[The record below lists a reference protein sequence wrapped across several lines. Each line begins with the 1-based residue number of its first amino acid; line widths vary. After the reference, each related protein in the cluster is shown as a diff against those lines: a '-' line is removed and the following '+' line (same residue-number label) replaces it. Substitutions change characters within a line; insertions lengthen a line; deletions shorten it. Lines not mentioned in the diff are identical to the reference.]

1 MVNSDNRSS
10 DGSPKNS
17 AKRAA
22 VLVCSLMTGF
32 FVLLAAMEL
41 IIFPRMLTSL
51 PLKFRG
57 ALPHA
62 LKPLAE
68 VSKNGAVPKDY
79 IAIFGDS
86 YAFGEGDW
94 IIDSNKWT
102 NPRHGV
108 ADLLHERTGQNF
120 ISFGQ
125 SAKGSLIYLASAPK
139 NFYDFYKKTLAYR
152 LGKPKAIAVFF
163 YEGNDL
169 NNNLEDILL
178 RFQPKYDLQRM
189 MDPAYFRKF
198 IEQEII
204 PIHAA
209 HKEVKSFGLGDQF
222 VFVQYLFRV
231 LTGRYDKNIHMAPL
245 SKPWKAVTFVQSGGY
260 NVTVPNEL
268 EGPGMEIAD
277 QNVILPLYVFEQS
290 LAYFRTLFPDTK
302 IAVFYVPSPL
312 TSYELTSELAATRS
326 YTGRGE
332 AEFKTAD
339 IRRRSDFV
347 AGLVEK
353 IAVNQGHAFVDAR
366 PALLK
371 ASSQGYVHGPKDW
384 DHLNRRGY
392 EALADVLQGSFESL
406 GFFQNK

>member
-1 MVNSDNRSS
+1 MSPESGSS
-10 DGSPKNS
+10 GKASS
-17 AKRAA
+17 SFAKRTFYFILT
-22 VLVCSLMTGF
+22 VLAGI
-32 FVLLAAMEL
+32 FVLLAVMEFVV
-41 IIFPRMLTSL
+41 FPRVLTSL

-57 ALPHA
+57 ALPYA

-68 VSKNGAVPKDY
+68 VSKNGAVPEDY

-152 LGKPKAIAVFF
+152 LEKPKAIAVFF

-209 HKEVKSFGLGDQF
+209 NSEVKNFSLGDQF
-222 VFVQYLFRV
+222 VFLHYLFRV
-231 LTGRYDKNIHMAPL
+231 LTGDYDKNIHMAPL
-245 SKPWKAVTFVQSGGY
+245 SKPWKAVTFVQSGGH
-260 NVTVPNEL
+260 NVTLPNEL

-332 AEFKTAD
+332 ADFKTED

-353 IAVNQGHAFVDAR
+353 IAVTQGHAFVDAR
-366 PALLK
+366 PALRK

-384 DHLNRRGY
+384 DHLNQRGY
-392 EALADVLQGSFESL
+392 EALADVLQESFERL